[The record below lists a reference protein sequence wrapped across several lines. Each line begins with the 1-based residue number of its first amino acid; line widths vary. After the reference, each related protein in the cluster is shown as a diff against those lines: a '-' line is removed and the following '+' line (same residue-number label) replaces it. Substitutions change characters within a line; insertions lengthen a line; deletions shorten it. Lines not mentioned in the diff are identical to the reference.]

1 MKPRV
6 QQTTDGGET
15 APVANKET
23 LPVANKETLPVA
35 SKVNCYWL
43 TTMAN
48 TWNLLSAANTWN
60 LECSK
65 YMKPRVQ

>member
-1 MKPRV
+1 MKPIECSKHMKPRV

-23 LPVANKETLPVA
+23 LPVA

-43 TTMAN
+43 TRAI
-48 TWNLLSAANTWN
+48 
-60 LECSK
+60 
-65 YMKPRVQ
+65 